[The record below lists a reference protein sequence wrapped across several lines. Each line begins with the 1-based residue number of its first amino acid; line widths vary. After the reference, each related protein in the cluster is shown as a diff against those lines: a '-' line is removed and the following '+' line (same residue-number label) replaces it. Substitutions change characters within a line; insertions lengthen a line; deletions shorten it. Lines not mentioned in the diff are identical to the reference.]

1 MNFQLDIFKTND
13 PVTLFV
19 PETEF
24 VLPVHSKS
32 IQIPWTGKQSIE
44 PIIFI
49 QFLKLISALVFS
61 PESLLPWKKCTSLNE
76 EKYSTKVFIRY
87 KDKARKTA
95 REERTMEPVVQPDHC
110 KD

>member
-32 IQIPWTGKQSIE
+32 IQIPWTGK
-44 PIIFI
+44 
-49 QFLKLISALVFS
+49 
-61 PESLLPWKKCTSLNE
+61 
-76 EKYSTKVFIRY
+76 
-87 KDKARKTA
+87 
-95 REERTMEPVVQPDHC
+95 
-110 KD
+110 